1 MWRRG
6 RRRRGKGERV
16 HAVLT
21 LSSPVMGVRATR
33 RPSGAG
39 SKRDDDGRRD
49 VVATGIDGRVMVAG
63 TWKAL
68 WSGAAPVVVTFVVVT
83 SSEGEL

>member
-1 MWRRG
+1 
-6 RRRRGKGERV
+6 
-16 HAVLT
+16 L
-21 LSSPVMGVRATR
+21 SPVMGVRATR
-33 RPSGAG
+33 RPGTE

-63 TWKAL
+63 TWRAL

-83 SSEGEL
+83 SSEGDI